1 MREIKKIVFTR
12 WESDFNIK
20 INRNRNEIQCDAVT
34 KVVERK
40 YQQQNSEETKIR
52 IFESHDLNWID
63 FLSFLKK
70 NDFNVNVMSISQLN
84 VYFSWNS

>member
-1 MREIKKIVFTR
+1 MREITKFIFTR
-12 WESDFNIK
+12 WESDFSIK

-52 IFESHDLNWID
+52 IFESHDLNWIH
-63 FLSFLKK
+63 FLFFLKR
-70 NDFNVNVMSISQLN
+70 MILMLM
-84 VYFSWNS
+84 

>member
-1 MREIKKIVFTR
+1 MREIKKFVFTR

-52 IFESHDLNWID
+52 IFESHDLNWIH
-63 FLSFLKK
+63 FLFFFKK
-70 NDFNVNVMSISQLN
+70 NDFNVNVMSVSQLN

>member
-52 IFESHDLNWID
+52 IFESHDLNWIH
-63 FLSFLKK
+63 FLYDWFLYDWLKR
-70 NDFNVNVMSISQLN
+70 MILMLM
-84 VYFSWNS
+84 